1 MVRHTVTRVGF
12 ALASAFVAS
21 VGFAESPPRAE
32 ADETRNA
39 QMAQSPQAAIQTTRR
54 RASGLERAR
63 QLYADGS
70 RISLELSLSLDEAR
84 RRRDRRWIRCL
95 DDKVAQI
102 NATLRVAEL
111 RYDELEQAVEA
122 SDNTRVRRLLS
133 IFEVLR
139 ERILD
144 LELEASACPGSQTR
158 VREGRTQV
166 RVYVEPWARE
176 R

>member
-1 MVRHTVTRVGF
+1 MLRHTVTRVGLS
-12 ALASAFVAS
+12 LASVFVAS
-21 VGFAESPPRAE
+21 LALVDGVAVPSAYAEP
-32 ADETRNA
+32 TTA
-39 QMAQSPQAAIQTTRR
+39 QIAQSPQATRPGR
-54 RASGLERAR
+54 RASGLDRAR

-70 RISLELSLSLDEAR
+70 RISLELALSLDEAR
-84 RRRDRRWIRCL
+84 RRGDRRWIRCL

-144 LELEASACPGSQTR
+144 LELEASACPGSQVR
-158 VREGRTQV
+158 IREGRTQV